1 MKIRSITLLADITPN
16 IDTTQLRRLGTFAR
30 EARQA
35 YEDAGFEVQ
44 TLRLATNLFP
54 ALADASQAS
63 GPAPLAITLEDACQ
77 EEGFEY
83 LSLGPAGKADLSRL
97 PEILAATRTV
107 FASAHILDPRSET
120 VDGQAIRG
128 TAQVIRQVAELEE
141 GFGNLR
147 FAALANTPP
156 GAPFFPAAYHSG
168 GPAVFALAT
177 QSADLAIEACMNAQ
191 HADDARRRLT
201 TAIQRQAGHLGAV
214 AERLSRVHGVQFGGI
229 DFSLAPYP
237 TPDYSIGA
245 ALETLTGRPLGS
257 AGTLTAAAILADA
270 IAQAEFPRTGF
281 NGLLLPV
288 LEDAVLAQRAAEG
301 RFSVGDLLHWSAVCG
316 TGLDTVPLPG
326 EASEAALG
334 DLLWDVAA
342 LAARL
347 GKPLTAR
354 LMPLPGKAAGD
365 PVHFDFPYFA
375 EGRIMPLEYHANQGL
390 LQVTP
395 SLKLGSYAQSGPR
408 G

>member
-1 MKIRSITLLADITPN
+1 VKIRSITLLADITPK
-16 IDTTQLRRLGTFAR
+16 IDAMQLRRLGAFAR

-54 ALADASQAS
+54 ALTDASEAKD
-63 GPAPLAITLEDACQ
+63 PAPLAATLEDACQ
-77 EEGFEY
+77 GEGFEY
-83 LSLGPAGKADLSRL
+83 LSLGPAGKADLSWL

-107 FASAHILDPRSET
+107 FASAHILHPRSGT

-177 QSADLAIEACMNAQ
+177 QSADLALEACRSAQ
-191 HADDARRRLT
+191 SADDARHRLI
-201 TAIQRQAGHLGAV
+201 TAIQREAARLGVV
-214 AERLSRVHGVQFGGI
+214 AQRLSRVHGIQFGGI
-229 DFSLAPYP
+229 DFSPAPYP

-245 ALETLTGRPLGS
+245 ALEALTGRPLGS

-270 IAQAEFPRTGF
+270 IAQAEFPHTGF

-288 LEDAVLAQRAAEG
+288 LEDAVLAKRAAEG

-326 EASEAALG
+326 GASEAALA

-354 LMPLPGKAAGD
+354 LMPLPGKAVGD
-365 PVHFDFPYFA
+365 PVRFDFPYFA
-375 EGRIMPLEYHANQGL
+375 EGGVMSLEYHAEQGL
-390 LQVTP
+390 LQATP
-395 SLKLGSYAQSGPR
+395 SLKLGSYTQSGVR